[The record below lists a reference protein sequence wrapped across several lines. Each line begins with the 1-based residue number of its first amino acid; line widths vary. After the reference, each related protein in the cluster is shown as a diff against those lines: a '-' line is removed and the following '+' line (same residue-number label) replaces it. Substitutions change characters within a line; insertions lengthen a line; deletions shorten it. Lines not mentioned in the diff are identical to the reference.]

1 MLNYYEFFA
10 GGGMARAGLGEDW
23 NCLFAN
29 DFCEKKASAYRNNW
43 GADHLFVADVNTI
56 GVNDLPAKADL
67 AWASFPCQDLS
78 LAGNKAGLVGRRS
91 GSFWAFWRLIV
102 DLAANGR
109 RPPLVALENVF
120 GTLTSHG
127 GKDFDAIVKAL
138 AAQDYQIGAMVV
150 DAARFVP
157 QSRPRLFIIA
167 ADASAALPIGTTRE
181 TPNVEWHPEAIVR
194 AYRKLPGA
202 LQRQWKWWDMPT
214 PGPRQSSLED
224 IVEENPAG
232 VEWNTPQR
240 TNELL
245 EMMAPIHR
253 RKVLAAQA
261 DKRQRVGAVYR
272 RTRNGVQRA
281 EVRFDG
287 LAGCLRTPGGGSSR
301 QTILVVNP
309 SSIRSRLLSP
319 REAARLMGLPESY
332 LLPERYNDAYML
344 VGDGLAVP
352 VVAHISQHL
361 LVPILNHGGQQNRR
375 TRQSLQR
382 HRRAG

>member
-10 GGGMARAGLGEDW
+10 GGGMARAGLGADW
-23 NCLFAN
+23 SCVFAN

-43 GADHLFVADVNTI
+43 GADHLFVADVNEVK
-56 GVNDLPAKADL
+56 VNDLPDTVDL

-78 LAGNKAGLVGRRS
+78 LAGNKAGLGGQRS
-91 GSFWAFWRLIV
+91 GSFWAFWRLMV
-102 DLAANGR
+102 DLEANGR
-109 RPPLVALENVF
+109 RPPLIALENVC

-138 AAQDYQIGAMVV
+138 AAQNYQMGAMVV

-167 ADASAALPIGTTRE
+167 VDAKAVLPSGTTRE

-194 AYRKLPGA
+194 AYRKLPVA
-202 LQRQWKWWDMPT
+202 LQHQWRWWDMPT
-214 PGPRQSSLED
+214 PGPRQLSLED
-224 IVEENPAG
+224 IVEESPTG

-245 EMMAPIHR
+245 EMMTPIHR
-253 RKVLAAQA
+253 RKVRDAQA

-272 RTRNGVQRA
+272 RTRAGIQRA

-301 QTILVVNP
+301 QTILVITP
-309 SSIRSRLLSP
+309 SAIRSRLLST

-344 VGDGLAVP
+344 AGDGLAVP

-361 LVPILNHGGQQNRR
+361 LVPIAKADNKNRR

-382 HRRAG
+382 NRRAG